1 MNHSPRIHF
10 VACICLECK
19 KINPWVAVA
28 LAGKG
33 TLCVKSECEHFML
46 VYYGSQSVKIKTTKS
61 RTITV
66 LLHFVKNVFL
76 DAGSSDYSA

>member
-1 MNHSPRIHF
+1 MKWEH
-10 VACICLECK
+10 
-19 KINPWVAVA
+19 
-28 LAGKG
+28 
-33 TLCVKSECEHFML
+33 EHFML
-46 VYYGSQSVKIKTTKS
+46 VYYGSQSVKMKTTKS

>member
-1 MNHSPRIHF
+1 M
-10 VACICLECK
+10 
-19 KINPWVAVA
+19 
-28 LAGKG
+28 
-33 TLCVKSECEHFML
+33 LCVKSECEHFML